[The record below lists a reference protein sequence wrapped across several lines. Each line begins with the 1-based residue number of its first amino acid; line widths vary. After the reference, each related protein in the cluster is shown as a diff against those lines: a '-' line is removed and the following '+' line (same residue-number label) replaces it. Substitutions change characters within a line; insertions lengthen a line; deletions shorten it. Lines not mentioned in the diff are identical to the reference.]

1 MPETTKPLY
10 VQYTGNKY
18 RENCCD
24 ECRMLLDEGNIP
36 IDRNGLRFN
45 KINENGKGEFGQ
57 PARVR
62 YILGNCQGL
71 SNTCLG
77 NCYYVREQDTGVEFI
92 YKNIDGEMC
101 DQDPP
106 FSKNDLVVETL
117 DEKLKFIS
125 FIIRLFEEN
134 IEKTIKEVKKLENK
148 LSLSLEKYN
157 FINDY
162 GEKFSKQNNNLIEI
176 KKNMDKIGFEIKALL
191 DKAKELN
198 IQRTSDLSKKLIYEE
213 VVKEANYKHKLSQ
226 LQYEIKNEIKIFSK
240 LIEFASGLDYGIGP
254 TLIVTAPNIKSLISP
269 IITGS
274 INTSGL
280 LISGKMQTFTIDTSN
295 ADPNSGT
302 TPVNIKT
309 IGNPDNVF
317 NIEYITS
324 ATYDNVTGII
334 DFNWKNQENIKG
346 DIKIN
351 AAICPSEYEVQL
363 NNNPTVPRLNSIR
376 SIKDDVQDN
385 IQLIDINK
393 SDIQRLKGE
402 IEIRQQERNNILY
415 ELTLIKLALVPSG
428 SPIDELTQRM
438 IYAEYIR
445 KTKLK
450 YRLSTK

>member
-1 MPETTKPLY
+1 MPEITKPLY

-24 ECRMLLDEGNIP
+24 ECRMLLNEGDIP

-62 YILGNCQGL
+62 YILGDCQGL
-71 SNTCLG
+71 SNNCLG

-106 FSKNDLVVETL
+106 FTQNDPIVETL

-134 IEKTIKEVKKLENK
+134 IERTIKEVKRLEDK

-157 FINDY
+157 LTNDF

-176 KKNMDKIGFEIKALL
+176 KKNMDKIGFEIKDLL
-191 DKAKELN
+191 DKAKKLN
-198 IQRTSDLSKKLIYEE
+198 IERTSDLSKKLIYEE
-213 VVKEANYKHKLSQ
+213 VVKEANYKQKLSQ
-226 LQYEIKNEIKIFSK
+226 LQYEIKNEKKIFST
-240 LIEFASGLDYGIGP
+240 LVQFASGLDNGIGP

-280 LISGKMQTFTIDTSN
+280 
-295 ADPNSGT
+295 
-302 TPVNIKT
+302 
-309 IGNPDNVF
+309 
-317 NIEYITS
+317 
-324 ATYDNVTGII
+324 
-334 DFNWKNQENIKG
+334 
-346 DIKIN
+346 
-351 AAICPSEYEVQL
+351 
-363 NNNPTVPRLNSIR
+363 
-376 SIKDDVQDN
+376 
-385 IQLIDINK
+385 
-393 SDIQRLKGE
+393 
-402 IEIRQQERNNILY
+402 
-415 ELTLIKLALVPSG
+415 
-428 SPIDELTQRM
+428 
-438 IYAEYIR
+438 
-445 KTKLK
+445 
-450 YRLSTK
+450 

>member
-1 MPETTKPLY
+1 MPEITKPLY

-24 ECRMLLDEGNIP
+24 ECRMLLNEGDIP

-62 YILGNCQGL
+62 YILGDCQGL
-71 SNTCLG
+71 SNNCLG

-106 FSKNDLVVETL
+106 FTQNDPIVETL

-134 IEKTIKEVKKLENK
+134 IERTIKEVKRLEDK

-157 FINDY
+157 LTNDF

-176 KKNMDKIGFEIKALL
+176 KKNMDKIGFEIKDLL
-191 DKAKELN
+191 DKAKKLN
-198 IQRTSDLSKKLIYEE
+198 IERTSDLSKKLIYEE
-213 VVKEANYKHKLSQ
+213 VVKEANYKQKLSQ
-226 LQYEIKNEIKIFSK
+226 LQYEIKNEKKIFST
-240 LIEFASGLDYGIGP
+240 LVQFASGLDNGIGP

-280 LISGKMQTFTIDTSN
+280 LISGKMQTFTIDTTN
-295 ADPNSGT
+295 ANPNSGT

-309 IGNPDNVF
+309 IGNPDNIF
-317 NIEYITS
+317 NIEYVTS

-334 DFNWKNQENIKG
+334 NFNWKNQENIVG
-346 DIKIN
+346 NIEIN
-351 AAICPSEYEVQL
+351 AAMCPSEYEVQL
-363 NNNPTVPRLNSIR
+363 NNNPTVPRLNSIK
-376 SIKDDVQDN
+376 SIKDDVQDT

-402 IEIRQQERNNILY
+402 IEIKQQEKNNILY
-415 ELTLIKLALVPSG
+415 QLTLANLSSVATG
-428 SPIDELTQRM
+428 NPIDELTQRM
-438 IYAEYIR
+438 IYEDYIR
-445 KTKLK
+445 KTKIK
-450 YRLSTK
+450 YRLAN

>member
-1 MPETTKPLY
+1 MPEITKPLY

-24 ECRMLLDEGNIP
+24 ECRMLLNEGDIP
-36 IDRNGLRFN
+36 IDRNGLSFN
-45 KINENGKGEFGQ
+45 KINENGIGEFGQ

-62 YILGNCQGL
+62 YILGDCQGL
-71 SNTCLG
+71 SNNCLG

-106 FSKNDLVVETL
+106 FTQNDPIVETL

-134 IEKTIKEVKKLENK
+134 IERTIKEVKRLEDK

-157 FINDY
+157 LTNDF

-176 KKNMDKIGFEIKALL
+176 KKNMDKIGFEIKDLL
-191 DKAKELN
+191 DKAKKLN
-198 IQRTSDLSKKLIYEE
+198 IERTSDLSKKLIYEE
-213 VVKEANYKHKLSQ
+213 VVKEANYKQKLSQ
-226 LQYEIKNEIKIFSK
+226 LQYEIKNEKKIFST
-240 LIEFASGLDYGIGP
+240 LVQFASGLDNGIGP

-280 LISGKMQTFTIDTSN
+280 LISGKMQTFTIDTTN
-295 ADPNSGT
+295 ANPNSGT

-309 IGNPDNVF
+309 IGNPDNIF
-317 NIEYITS
+317 NIEYVTS

-334 DFNWKNQENIKG
+334 NFNWKNQENIVG
-346 DIKIN
+346 NIEIN
-351 AAICPSEYEVQL
+351 AAMCPSEYEVQL
-363 NNNPTVPRLNSIR
+363 NNNPTVPRLNSIK
-376 SIKDDVQDN
+376 SIKDDVQDT

-402 IEIRQQERNNILY
+402 IEIKQQEKNNILY
-415 ELTLIKLALVPSG
+415 QLTLANLSSVATG
-428 SPIDELTQRM
+428 NPIDELTQRM
-438 IYAEYIR
+438 IYEDYIR
-445 KTKLK
+445 KTKIK
-450 YRLSTK
+450 YRLAN